1 MSVIA
6 GFADEYKDPA
16 TNVIYTYEPGQSI
29 ASVKAGH
36 DEVIDEGYGYE
47 SEVITHPGSPDAA
60 GDVVILDKFTIGT
73 NEYVVTSIGEFAFWA
88 NNNIKSVIIPESVT
102 GIGAAA
108 FEYCDSLSAVQLPE
122 GLTRIPDMLFYDCCS
137 LVSLT
142 LPSGLSYIGRHAF
155 QNTPW
160 YSMQYNEASD
170 GLFYIGP
177 LLVGYKGDAPT
188 GDLVIKGGTT
198 CIGTEALRNCYGL
211 TSVTI
216 PESVAYID
224 YESFYNCKGLTAVH
238 ITNMAAW
245 CNIEFQEEYR
255 GSSNP
260 LFYAHHL
267 YLNGEEVTDLVIP
280 DGVTSIGR
288 YAFDNC
294 MGLTSV
300 TIPEGVTRIGS
311 NAFRSCGTLTSVT
324 IPPSIAIIESNAFLW
339 CRNLNAVH
347 ISDIAAWCGIS
358 FDDSLNPLYY
368 GAHLYLN
375 GEEVK
380 DLVIPEGVVDISN
393 SAFMNCS
400 QLTSVTIPES
410 VNSIGEYAFNSC
422 SEITRLSLPTS
433 LNSIGY
439 SAFAHC
445 SGLTGI
451 SIPEGITSISESTFN
466 GCSGL
471 TSIAIPESVSS
482 IGHGAFGSC
491 SSLTS
496 ITIPNKVTSIDNFA
510 FAYCKN
516 LTDFYCH
523 ADDVPSTVE
532 RAFYDT
538 PIASATLHVPAGSI
552 DKYKATSPWSEF
564 GNIVALSPD
573 LTQIRI
579 KDRPGET
586 LEYIGKIGDDF
597 DTALDSLRILKNISS
612 EIEKE
617 PLEVIFDYDN
627 RLFFGII
634 YGDCAMYSDV
644 LDTKGNYYLRTW
656 YSSDETSDPVTFT
669 AGQMATIILP
679 SAPDASKGKYYRLD
693 RCEKVEGQ
701 TKGQI
706 VFEQELQPRA
716 RVPYIIVPS
725 EDFSIDP
732 NALDLEGLQA
742 DTVSIGGISFIGS
755 YVRKALPQRGSGEGA
770 ESFYIDII
778 DTTPDCSLSPWGE
791 TEKGAIIGALRAYLL
806 VSWSDPYNPG
816 GTRGPNDKLG
826 IVLKDDSNGMI
837 EIQNS
842 TINNQNEGEV
852 VNGKWSNGKCY
863 DLSGRKIVNSK
874 SSNGKSPRGIYIID
888 GKKKVSR

>member
-1 MSVIA
+1 LLLLLLQMSVIA

-16 TNVIYTYEPGQSI
+16 TNVIYTYEPGKNT
-29 ASVKAGH
+29 ASVKAGY
-36 DEVIDEGYGYE
+36 DEVIGGGYGYE

-73 NEYVVTSIGEFAFWA
+73 NDYVVTSIGEFAFWA

-358 FDDSLNPLYY
+358 FNYSSNPLCY
-368 GAHLYLN
+368 GAHFYLN

-380 DLVIPEGVVDISN
+380 DLVIPEGVVGIAN

-400 QLTSVTIPES
+400 
-410 VNSIGEYAFNSC
+410 
-422 SEITRLSLPTS
+422 S
-433 LNSIGY
+433 LN
-439 SAFAHC
+439 
-445 SGLTGI
+445 
-451 SIPEGITSISESTFN
+451 
-466 GCSGL
+466 
-471 TSIAIPESVSS
+471 
-482 IGHGAFGSC
+482 
-491 SSLTS
+491 S
-496 ITIPNKVTSIDNFA
+496 ITIPNSMTNIDNHA
-510 FAYCKN
+510 FSGCN
-516 LTDFYCH
+516 SLTDVYCY
-523 ADDVPSTVE
+523 ATEPPSVQTRFEDEVWDGYPFDQYFIKE
-532 RAFYDT
+532 HT
-538 PIASATLHVPAGSI
+538 TLHVPTASVE
-552 DKYKATSPWSEF
+552 KYKTALRWSDF
-564 GNIVALSPD
+564 GNIVEMETSKGIMPFVQDGKVWTYKASNFIYDWEETYSLEGDTVISSRKCQKLYYTCQFYQQEHLYKGAMFEEEGKVYFIASDSTTPVLMYD
-573 LTQIRI
+573 FSYEPGTIIKVGEFELRI
-579 KDRPGET
+579 KETRLVKYRGEY
-586 LEYIGKIGDDF
+586 LKVIDYCILGDEEYPFEGIEGLGFIGGGVTCFIDGYTPVNTGGERHLKTCSINGEVVFDLQDF
-597 DTALDSLRILKNISS
+597 YTSAQ
-612 EIEKE
+612 
-617 PLEVIFDYDN
+617 V
-627 RLFFGII
+627 
-634 YGDCAMYSDV
+634 V
-644 LDTKGNYYLRTW
+644 TK
-656 YSSDETSDPVTFT
+656 DEVTFT
-669 AGQMATIILP
+669 QDQMATIILP

-693 RCEKVEGQ
+693 RVED
-701 TKGQI
+701 GQI
-706 VFEQELQPRA
+706 IFEQELQPRA
-716 RVPYIIVPS
+716 RVPYIIVPD
-725 EDFSIDP
+725 EDFCIDP
-732 NALDLEGLQA
+732 SSLDLEGLTK
-742 DTVSIGGISFIGS
+742 DSVSIEGVSFIGS

-770 ESFYIDII
+770 DSFYIDII
-778 DTTPDCSLSPWGE
+778 DTTPDCTPLPGE
-791 TEKGAIIGALRAYLL
+791 GQGERLFIGALRAYLL
-806 VSWSDPYNPG
+806 VNWSDPYNPG

-826 IVLKDDSNGMI
+826 IVLKDDPNGMI
-837 EIQNS
+837 EIENS
-842 TINNQNEGEV
+842 KFNNQSEGEV
-852 VNGKWSNGKCY
+852 VNGQM
-863 DLSGRKIVNSK
+863 VN
-874 SSNGKSPRGIYIID
+874 
-888 GKKKVSR
+888 VMT